1 MGSFVYVSDNLP
13 PAFGPVF
20 CLVPSKSRPFILDA
34 PTLALLLPSLPLG
47 GTFVEVR
54 PTDDDSCPPDSLVL
68 ARLIVVGALE
78 GGFEACITWEVSGFE
93 VRMSFM
99 REKASSILLAR
110 NTLS

>member
-1 MGSFVYVSDNLP
+1 MGSFVYVSDNLS
-13 PAFGPVF
+13 PAFGLVF
-20 CLVPSKSRPFILDA
+20 CLVPSKSLPFILDA

-54 PTDDDSCPPDSLVL
+54 PTDDSCPPDSLVL
-68 ARLIVVGALE
+68 ARLIVVGALA
-78 GGFEACITWEVSGFE
+78 GGFEACKTWEVSGFE